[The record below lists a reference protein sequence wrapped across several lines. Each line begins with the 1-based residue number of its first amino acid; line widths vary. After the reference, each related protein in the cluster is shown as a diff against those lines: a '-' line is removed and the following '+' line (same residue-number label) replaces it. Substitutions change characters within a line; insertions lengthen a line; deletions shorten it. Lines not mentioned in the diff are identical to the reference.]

1 MRKSAETGSG
11 AALVA
16 LRTLSTEKALW
27 LLGTVCA
34 GAVAGFAVSRGT
46 MPVAALLGVA
56 AAGLIFWRY
65 EIGAVLMVVTL
76 PLDIYGRI
84 SSAGGVTITA
94 FHVMLGLTLVSWAVG
109 LAWRDDET
117 VQFSIVDIGIALLV
131 LAAVWSLPFS
141 LDKHDTIIA
150 IVRLVF
156 LWAFVLLY
164 ANVMSEQRVF
174 SWVAGALMVTGAA
187 SSVFALAQYF
197 VPNFDYGN
205 VISVNQGG
213 VVMRR
218 VGALFDDP
226 NYFAGFASLAF
237 IVALAY
243 LLHARTL
250 RVVAPLLGCLALCG
264 GAVLVTF
271 SRTGWVGVA
280 VGTVIVVLTAP
291 PKRRLWLIGIG
302 VVLVAAVL
310 AARPGM
316 IMDRVASIG
325 DVGGDNSIGTRYY
338 MLGSSVEM
346 IRDYWTF
353 GTGLSAF
360 DMAFPAYRAPGTL
373 SGVIR
378 PHQLPLALWAEM
390 GMAGIIAEIV
400 LVWALV
406 KTFWRRRKRSWTVA
420 ESFAA
425 AGLTSLLVQSL
436 FQYYL
441 YFDYLW
447 LFIAFAVAAN
457 RLAARDEETERV
469 N

>member
-1 MRKSAETGSG
+1 MRKSDDTGSAVTV
-11 AALVA
+11 AAP
-16 LRTLSTEKALW
+16 RTLTTETFLW
-27 LLGTVCA
+27 LAGTV
-34 GAVAGFAVSRGT
+34 VAGIVAGYAVSRGT
-46 MPVAALLGVA
+46 TPAVGLLGIV

-65 EIGAVLMVVTL
+65 EIGTVLMVVTL
-76 PLDIYGRI
+76 PLDMYGRVL
-84 SSAGGVTITA
+84 SAGSVTITA

-109 LAWRDDET
+109 LAWRADAK
-117 VQFSIVDIGIALLV
+117 VRFSVVDIGMAVLV

-141 LDKHDTIIA
+141 LDRRDTVVA
-150 IVRLVF
+150 IVRLAF

-164 ANVMSEQRVF
+164 ANAMSDRRVLG
-174 SWVAGALMVTGAA
+174 WVAGALMATGAV
-187 SSVFALAQYF
+187 SSAFALAQYF
-197 VPNFDYGN
+197 VPGFDYGN
-205 VISVNQGG
+205 VISVRQDG
-213 VVMRR
+213 VVIRR

-237 IVALAY
+237 VVALGY
-243 LLHARTL
+243 LLHAR
-250 RVVAPLLGCLALCG
+250 RMRFVAPLAACGALCG
-264 GAVLVTF
+264 GAVIATF

-280 VGTVIVVLTAP
+280 VGAVVLVLTAP
-291 PKRRLWLIGIG
+291 PKRRVWLIVLGG
-302 VVLVAAVL
+302 VIVAAVI
-310 AARPGM
+310 AARPDM
-316 IMDRVASIG
+316 IIDRIASIG
-325 DVGGDNSIGTRYY
+325 DVGGDNSIGTRFY

-353 GTGLSAF
+353 GTGLSAY
-360 DMAFPAYRAPGTL
+360 DVAFPAYRAAGTL

-400 LVWALV
+400 LVWALA
-406 KTFWRRRKRSWTVA
+406 KTFVRRRVRAWTVA

-425 AGLTSLLVQSL
+425 AGLVSLLVQSL

-447 LFIAFAVAAN
+447 LFMAFAVAAN
-457 RLAARDEETERV
+457 RLAAQDEETESV